1 MKVLKIKKAD
11 FINWYFFSGSDQE
24 QEDTQLDLGNT
35 IAEQLMDGDVTISPQ
50 EFLDQC
56 EDTVIPLGIIQG
68 MEDEDPYTEIG
79 DACDEGLIDEDF
91 VIKLI

>member
-1 MKVLKIKKAD
+1 MKILKIKKAD

-24 QEDTQLDLGNT
+24 QEETATSLGSD
-35 IAEQLMDGDVTISPQ
+35 IAERLIDGDVMLTPQ

-68 MEDEDPYTEIG
+68 MEDEDPDMEI
-79 DACDEGLIDEDF
+79 DEACDEGLIDEDF
-91 VIKLI
+91 TIELI